1 MITPDYSELAE
12 SALSMPE
19 SARADLAALLLHS
32 LDEHLPKSQDK
43 TVEAWV
49 DEVRRRSDQLHKGDA
64 ELVDA
69 EEALILMRNAIRPV
83 SGQQ

>member
-1 MITPDYSELAE
+1 MITPDYSQLAE

-32 LDEHLPKSQDK
+32 LDEHVPPSQDK
-43 TVEAWV
+43 TAEAWV
-49 DEVRRRSDQLHKGDA
+49 DEIRQRSDQLHKGDA

-69 EEALILMRNAIRPV
+69 EEALSLMRDAIRPI
-83 SGQQ
+83 SGQ